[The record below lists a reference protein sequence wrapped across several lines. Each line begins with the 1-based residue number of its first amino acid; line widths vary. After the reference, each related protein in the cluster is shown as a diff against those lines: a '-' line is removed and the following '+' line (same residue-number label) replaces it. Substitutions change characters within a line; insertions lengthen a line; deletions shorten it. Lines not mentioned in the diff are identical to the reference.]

1 MSLWILFTTSFLVG
15 FSGAMMPGPMLTAT
29 LGESLRRGFRA
40 GPLIVLGHGLIEG
53 VLVIAL
59 AAGIGPFLTA
69 PGVTRIIALVG
80 GTVLIL
86 MGLHMAFQGRNLQ
99 LDVPTKD
106 SIADVAGPVLAGIWT
121 SASNPY
127 FFIWWATIGLS
138 FITDARPSG
147 AHAVGVFY
155 AGHILSDLVWF
166 SFVAWMAAK
175 GRRLLPDRAFRCLV
189 MVCGLILVGLGAW
202 FILA

>member
-1 MSLWILFTTSFLVG
+1 
-15 FSGAMMPGPMLTAT
+15 
-29 LGESLRRGFRA
+29 
-40 GPLIVLGHGLIEG
+40 LIEG
-53 VLVIAL
+53 ALVIAL
-59 AAGIGPFLTA
+59 AAGIGPFLAA

-80 GTVLIL
+80 GSVLIL
-86 MGLHMAFQGRNLQ
+86 MGLHMAFQGRKLQ
-99 LDVPTKD
+99 LDIPTKD
-106 SIADVAGPVLAGIWT
+106 SIADVTGPVLAGIWT

-138 FITDARPSG
+138 FITDARTSG

-166 SFVAWMAAK
+166 SFIAWMAAK
-175 GRRLLPDRAFRCLV
+175 GRRFLPDRVFRSLV
-189 MVCGLILVGLGAW
+189 MVCGLSLVGLGAW